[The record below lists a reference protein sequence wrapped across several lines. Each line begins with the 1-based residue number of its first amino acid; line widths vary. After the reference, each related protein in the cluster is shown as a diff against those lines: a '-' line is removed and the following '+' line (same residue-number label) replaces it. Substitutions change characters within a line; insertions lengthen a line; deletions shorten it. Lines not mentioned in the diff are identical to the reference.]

1 MGGPEAEP
9 GITLPPVLVE
19 EGTQKQVRL
28 VQIPTGLFN

>member
-1 MGGPEAEP
+1 MGGPGAEP
-9 GITLPPVLVE
+9 GIAPPPVLVG